1 MLKGETLIEVFNQQ
15 VEKLGDR
22 VALKR
27 RNGDLWES
35 ITWREYG
42 RAVKE
47 VGLGFVAMDFEPGE
61 VVSIFSN
68 NRPEWHFAD
77 IACMAMRGVTVPI
90 YQTSA
95 EDQIEY
101 ILGHAETRYI
111 VVQNEEF
118 LLKILKIKDQ
128 LPKLEKAILMDGS
141 YDDDFVMTM
150 DDLRKLGREYGES
163 NPGKYEDRCSSVKG
177 DDLATLVYT
186 SGTTGRPKGAEITH
200 HNIVWTIDSISQVI
214 SSDENDRLISYL
226 PLSHILE
233 RLSSN
238 FNHVYIGFQT
248 WFAESID
255 TLVRDLGDCRPTIF
269 VAVPRVW
276 EKAYA
281 RINEGIEESTGI
293 QHTLATKALS
303 LGKKRVAL
311 EQEGKVLG
319 LWDSI
324 VLGVLGKVVFGKIKN
339 QLGLDAAR
347 ICISGAAPLATEIM
361 EFFAAIGLPI
371 CEGYGQTEDTG
382 PTSLNPPEK
391 IKIGTVGPAI
401 PGVTVK
407 IADDG
412 EILVKGE
419 NVFRGYYKNPE
430 ATAETLKDGWLYSGD
445 VGELDDDGYITITDR
460 KKDLIITAGGKNI
473 APQELE
479 GRIKFSPLVSQA
491 VVIGDRRKYLTALVT
506 LDPEALEKWAKENGK
521 EFDLDALC
529 KDEDVRAE
537 VQKAIDETN
546 AHFSRTEA
554 IKKFE
559 ILPRDFTIDDGEMT
573 PSLKVRR
580 RTIVDKYADVIE
592 AMYAE

>member
-1 MLKGETLIEVFNQQ
+1 MLKGETLVEVFNQQ

-42 RAVKE
+42 KAVKE
-47 VGLGFVAMDFEPGE
+47 LGLGFVSMGFEPGE
-61 VVSIFSN
+61 IVSVFSN

-77 IACMAMRGVTVPI
+77 LACMSMGGVTVPI

-111 VVQNEEF
+111 VVQNEDF
-118 LLKILKIKDQ
+118 LMKIMKIKDQ
-128 LPKLEKAILMDGS
+128 LPKLQKAVMMDGD
-141 YDDDFVMTM
+141 YDDDFVMSI
-150 DDLRKLGREYGES
+150 DDVRKLGREYADK
-163 NPGKYEDRCSSVKG
+163 NPATYEERCKAVVG
-177 DDLATLVYT
+177 DSLATLVYT

-200 HNIVWTIDSISQVI
+200 HNIVWTVDSISQVI
-214 SSDENDRLISYL
+214 SSDENDRILSYL

-238 FNHVYIGFQT
+238 FNQIYIGFQT
-248 WFAESID
+248 WFADSVD

-281 RINEGIEESTGI
+281 RISDGIAESTGV
-293 QHTLATKALS
+293 QHTLATKALD

-311 EQEGKVLG
+311 EQEGKTLG
-319 LWDSI
+319 AWDSI
-324 VLGVLGKVVFGKIKN
+324 VLGLLGKIVFGKIQN

-347 ICISGAAPLATEIM
+347 ICVSGAAPLAAEIM

-391 IKIGTVGPAI
+391 IKIGTVGPAL

-412 EILVKGE
+412 EILVKGD

-479 GRIKFSPLVSQA
+479 GRIKFGPLVSQA

-506 LDPEALEKWAKENGK
+506 LDPEALEKWAGEKGK
-521 EFDLDALC
+521 KFDPEVLC
-529 KDEDVRAE
+529 KDADVRAE
-537 VQKAIDETN
+537 VQLAIDETN
-546 AHFSRTEA
+546 AHFSRTES

-580 RTIVDKYADVIE
+580 RTIVDKYSEIIE
-592 AMYAE
+592 SMYAE

>member
-1 MLKGETLIEVFNQQ
+1 MLKGETLVEVFNQQ

-42 RAVKE
+42 KAVKD
-47 VGLGFVAMDFEPGE
+47 VGLGFVSMGFEPGE
-61 VVSIFSN
+61 VVSVFSN

-77 IACMAMRGVTVPI
+77 LGCMAMGGVTVPI

-111 VVQNEEF
+111 VVQDDDF
-118 LLKILKIKDQ
+118 LQKILKVKDQ
-128 LPKLEKAILMDGS
+128 LPKLEKAVLMEGTS
-141 YDDDFVMTM
+141 DDDFVMTL
-150 DDLRKLGREYGES
+150 DELRKAGREYAEK
-163 NPGKYEDRCSSVKG
+163 NQTAYEERCKGVKG
-177 DDLATLVYT
+177 DGLATLVYT

-200 HNIVWTIDSISQVI
+200 HNIVWTVDSISQVI
-214 SSDENDRLISYL
+214 SSDENDRILSYL

-238 FNHVYIGFQT
+238 FNQIYIGFQT
-248 WFAESID
+248 WFADSVD

-276 EKAYA
+276 EKAYG
-281 RINEGIEESTGI
+281 RIKEGLEESTGL
-293 QHTLATKALS
+293 QHTLAMKALD

-311 EQEGKVLG
+311 EQEGKALG
-319 LWDSI
+319 AWDSI
-324 VLGVLGKVVFGKIKN
+324 VHGLLGKIVFGKIQN

-347 ICISGAAPLATEIM
+347 ICVSGAAPLAAEIM
-361 EFFAAIGLPI
+361 EFFSAIGLPI

-391 IKIGTVGPAI
+391 IKIGTVGPAL

-412 EILVKGE
+412 EILVKGD

-479 GRIKFSPLVSQA
+479 GRIKFGQLVSQA

-506 LDPEALEKWAKENGK
+506 LDPEALEKWAGENGK
-521 EFDLDALC
+521 KFDMEALC
-529 KDEDVRAE
+529 QDDDVRAE

-546 AHFSRTEA
+546 AHFSRTES

-580 RTIVDKYADVIE
+580 RTIVDKYADTIE
-592 AMYAE
+592 SMYAE

>member
-1 MLKGETLIEVFNQQ
+1 MLKGETLVEVFNQQ

-42 RAVKE
+42 KAVKE
-47 VGLGFVAMDFEPGE
+47 VGLGFVSMGFEPGE
-61 VVSIFSN
+61 IVSIFSN

-77 IACMAMRGVTVPI
+77 LGCMAMGGVTVPI

-111 VVQNEEF
+111 VVQDDDF
-118 LLKILKIKDQ
+118 LQKILKVKDQ
-128 LPKLEKAILMDGS
+128 LPKLEKAVLMEGTS
-141 YDDDFVMTM
+141 DDDFVMTL
-150 DDLRKLGREYGES
+150 DELREAGRQHAEK
-163 NPGKYEDRCSSVKG
+163 NQTAYEERCKGVKG
-177 DDLATLVYT
+177 DGLATLVYT

-200 HNIVWTIDSISQVI
+200 HNIVWTVDSISQVI
-214 SSDENDRLISYL
+214 SSDENDRILSYL

-233 RLSSN
+233 RLSSH
-238 FNHVYIGFQT
+238 FNQIYIGFQT
-248 WFAESID
+248 WFADSVD

-276 EKAYA
+276 EKAYG
-281 RINEGIEESTGI
+281 RIKEGLEESKGL
-293 QHTLATKALS
+293 QHTLAMKALD
-303 LGKKRVAL
+303 LGKRRVAL
-311 EQEGKVLG
+311 EQEGKALG
-319 LWDSI
+319 VWDSI
-324 VLGVLGKVVFGKIKN
+324 VHGLLGKIVFGKIQN

-347 ICISGAAPLATEIM
+347 ICVSGAAPLAAEIM
-361 EFFAAIGLPI
+361 EFFSAIGLPI

-391 IKIGTVGPAI
+391 IKIGTVGPAL

-412 EILVKGE
+412 EILVKGD

-479 GRIKFSPLVSQA
+479 GRIKFGQLVSQA

-506 LDPEALEKWAKENGK
+506 LDPEALEKWAGEKGK
-521 EFDLDALC
+521 KFDMEALC
-529 KDEDVRAE
+529 RDDDVRAE

-546 AHFSRTEA
+546 AHFSRTES

-559 ILPRDFTIDDGEMT
+559 ILSRDFTIDDGEMT

-580 RTIVDKYADVIE
+580 RTIVDKYADTIE
-592 AMYAE
+592 SMYAE